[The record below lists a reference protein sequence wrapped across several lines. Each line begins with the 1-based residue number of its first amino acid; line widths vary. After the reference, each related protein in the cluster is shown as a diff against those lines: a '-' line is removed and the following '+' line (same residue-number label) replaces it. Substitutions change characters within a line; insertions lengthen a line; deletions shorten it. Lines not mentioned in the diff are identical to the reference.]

1 MVKIFK
7 TSNKVIKDI
16 DDFYDTIQ
24 LGVLNF
30 KEGVHNY
37 LDGNIS
43 EFENNLKKIEKLE
56 GKADSIKRGIEN
68 DFYLHSLLPNFAS
81 DILRLLDKSDDIIDK
96 SKENLSQFDVE
107 VPNIPEKLKADY
119 SRLVEISLS
128 AAESVIPSAR
138 LIFTSPDKA
147 KEGLQKVFFYE
158 READK
163 LANAIK
169 RKLFR
174 EMDELKLSEKIH
186 LRYFALHIEE
196 ISDSSETVANI
207 LSALVLKIRM

>member
-1 MVKIFK
+1 MVTIFK

-24 LGVLNF
+24 LGILNF
-30 KEGVHNY
+30 KEGVQHY

-43 EFENNLKKIEKLE
+43 EFENNLHKLEKLE
-56 GKADSIKRGIEN
+56 GKADSIKRNIEN
-68 DFYLHSLLPNFAS
+68 DFYLHSLLPNLS
-81 DILRLLDKSDDIIDK
+81 GDVLRLLEKSDDIIDK
-96 SKENLSQFDVE
+96 AKENLSQFDVE
-107 VPNIPEKLKADY
+107 VPTIPESLKNDF
-119 SRLVEISLS
+119 SRLTDISVS
-128 AAESVIPSAR
+128 AADSVILSSR
-138 LIFTSPDKA
+138 LIFTSPDNVKD
-147 KEGLQKVFFYE
+147 GLQKVFFYE

-163 LANAIK
+163 LANTIK

-196 ISDSSETVANI
+196 ISDASETVAHI